1 MKKLLLIAMLFSVG
15 FTAMAQRGGQ
25 KGNSTPEER
34 AERVTNKMA
43 EELALS
49 EEQKKKIYQIN
60 LDHAKKRQ
68 VEMDARREEM
78 KAKRTAMEADL
89 KAQNQE
95 IEAVLT
101 PDQRVKWGDV
111 KADGRKKVDENHR
124 GSRGEGGR
132 GYRGGHRGGSSPKN

>member
-49 EEQKKKIYQIN
+49 EDQKKKIYQIN

-78 KAKRTAMEADL
+78 KAKRTEMEADL

-101 PDQRVKWGDV
+101 PDQKAKWGEV
-111 KADGRKKVDENHR
+111 KAEGRKKMEEEGRRRR
-124 GSRGEGGR
+124 GGSG
-132 GYRGGHRGGSSPKN
+132 GGHRGGGSPRI